1 MDGRVTP
8 PAQFTVV
15 HFQGAIFCGDPARIG
30 KQMII
35 MFKDGSQPD
44 TILPDVIL
52 DKTKIIG
59 IRYHH
64 GHDAY
69 QT

>member
-1 MDGRVTP
+1 MS
-8 PAQFTVV
+8 
-15 HFQGAIFCGDPARIG
+15 HARIG

-64 GHDAY
+64 GRDAY
-69 QT
+69 QTR